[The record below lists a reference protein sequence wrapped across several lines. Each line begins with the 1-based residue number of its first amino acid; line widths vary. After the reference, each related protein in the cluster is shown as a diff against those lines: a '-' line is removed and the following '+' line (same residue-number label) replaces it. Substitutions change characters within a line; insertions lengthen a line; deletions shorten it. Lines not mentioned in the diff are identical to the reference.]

1 VRKKKIS
8 PILIVAT
15 SIDVDDNKDG
25 FESSKKKTITII
37 YAIKTSKNFKR
48 EFQKR

>member
-1 VRKKKIS
+1 MGEKKKIS

-25 FESSKKKTITII
+25 FESSKKKNNNN
-37 YAIKTSKNFKR
+37 YLCYKNI
-48 EFQKR
+48 